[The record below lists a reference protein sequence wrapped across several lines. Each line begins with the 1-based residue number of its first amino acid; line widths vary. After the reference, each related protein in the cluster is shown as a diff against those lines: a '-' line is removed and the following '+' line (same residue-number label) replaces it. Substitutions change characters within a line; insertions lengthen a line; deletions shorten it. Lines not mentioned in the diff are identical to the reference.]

1 MSDIIMKLT
10 RVCCV
15 VNIVL
20 VLVAC
25 GLPRPLTCSP
35 NEHPVIIETLYF
47 GTAKP
52 GGTVSAT
59 EWESFVNEIVVP
71 AFPEGLTAWDTSGRW
86 RMATGIVEQETSHI
100 LQLTQ
105 DGSTRKDSAIQSVI
119 QTYKRE
125 FQQEAVMRIRS
136 QACRSF

>member
-1 MSDIIMKLT
+1 M
-10 RVCCV
+10 
-15 VNIVL
+15 
-20 VLVAC
+20 
-25 GLPRPLTCSP
+25 
-35 NEHPVIIETLYF
+35 IIETLYF

-52 GGTVSAT
+52 GGTVSET
-59 EWESFVNEIVVP
+59 EWESFVNEIVVS

-100 LQLTQ
+100 LQLTH
-105 DGSTRKDSAIQSVI
+105 DGSTKQDDAIQSVM